1 MDSAVVG
8 LNDVPDNREAKSE
21 AAMATRVGTVHL
33 VKSIEDMRQLVGA
46 DALPGVADHELD
58 AVIEPA
64 QADLNAAAG
73 WREFDGVP
81 HEVRDDLMQTLAV
94 APDNAA
100 RLNCRRRQHRRRER
114 ILTCHGKN
122 FADNDGEVDRAYVE
136 VHLARNDPGR
146 VEEIVDETRL

>member
-33 VKSIEDMRQLVGA
+33 VKSIEDMPQLVGT
-46 DALPGVADHELD
+46 DALPGVADYELD

-64 QADLNAAAG
+64 QADLNAATG
-73 WREFDGVP
+73 GRGFDGGP
-81 HEVRDDLMQTLAV
+81 PEGRNHLMQALAV

-100 RLNCRRRQHRRRER
+100 RPNRRRGQHRPRAGIR
-114 ILTCHGKN
+114 
-122 FADNDGEVDRAYVE
+122 AWPGENSPGPD
-136 VHLARNDPGR
+136 ARG
-146 VEEIVDETRL
+146 